1 MFVNLQFK
9 PTLPL
14 QNTTFSKFEGGSMI
28 VQGYLGL
35 LNTILRINEN
45 DVRINDIG
53 TNDVRSMVQD

>member
-14 QNTTFSKFEGGSMI
+14 QNDTFSRFEGGSMI

-35 LNTILRINEN
+35 LNTILRIN
-45 DVRINDIG
+45 DVG

>member
-1 MFVNLQFK
+1 
-9 PTLPL
+9 
-14 QNTTFSKFEGGSMI
+14 MI